1 MKPNGLNFKLKFH
14 MLFTSKLLLM
24 DTICIF
30 EGACNTQSEFNN
42 NEFTVTIPEK
52 HLLLFRSCIAD

>member
-1 MKPNGLNFKLKFH
+1 